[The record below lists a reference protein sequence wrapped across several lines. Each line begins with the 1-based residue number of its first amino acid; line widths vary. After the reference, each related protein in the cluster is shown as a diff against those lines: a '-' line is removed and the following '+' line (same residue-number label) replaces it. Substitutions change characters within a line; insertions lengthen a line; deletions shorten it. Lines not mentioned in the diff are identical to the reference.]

1 MRAQKVERE
10 RAKSVGGPACA
21 TDSARRQRMLDG
33 SSRVLAME
41 YYESSVQMGWADL
54 GVEVRYPDRRDR

>member
-21 TDSARRQRMLDG
+21 TDSTRRQRMLDG
-33 SSRVLAME
+33 SIRMLAME
-41 YYESSVQMGWADL
+41 YESSVQMGWANL
-54 GVEVRYPDRRDR
+54 GGEVRYPDRRDR

>member
-21 TDSARRQRMLDG
+21 TDSARRQRMLNG
-33 SSRVLAME
+33 SSRVLAMK
-41 YYESSVQMGWADL
+41 YESSVQMGWADL
-54 GVEVRYPDRRDR
+54 GGEVRYPDRRDR